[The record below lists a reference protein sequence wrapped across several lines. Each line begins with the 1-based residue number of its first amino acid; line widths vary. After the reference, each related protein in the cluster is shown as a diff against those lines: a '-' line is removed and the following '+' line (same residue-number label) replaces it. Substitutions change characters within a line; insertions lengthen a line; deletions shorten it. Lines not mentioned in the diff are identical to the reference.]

1 MWNLIMYLPWGKV
14 SEISAQDLLQ
24 QRQDVQIVD
33 VRTRKEFCD
42 SHIEGALHLPLTQM
56 TEANIQALA
65 LDLAKPVV
73 TICLSAHRSIPATR
87 KLNKMGYQTSQLQ
100 GGMKA
105 WWKQLMP
112 CVSSQVK

>member
-1 MWNLIMYLPWGKV
+1 MFNLMMYLPWGKV
-14 SEISAQDLLQ
+14 PEINAQDLLQ
-24 QRQDVQIVD
+24 QQQDVQIVD

-42 SHIEGALHLPLTQM
+42 SHIQGALHLPLSQM
-56 TEANIQALA
+56 NESNVKALS
-65 LDLAKPVV
+65 LAPTKPVV

-87 KLNKMGYQTSQLQ
+87 RLAKMGYQASQLQ

-105 WWKQLMP
+105 WWKQQMP